1 MLSRTLFTIALSFGT
16 LGIHP
21 ASAQIVIRSTGVVS
35 GTVVPPS
42 QNPNFNQSTTRVNTD
57 SQGRYFR
64 NGQLVYSAQDFNPNL
79 VQVDSSGRYFVDFRG
94 IPIVSTDG
102 VLTSPVLSGG
112 ELQPVRRNHNAPTR
126 FHGTIQD
133 ELVVRGRYTGIAT
146 DPATGFQYQGT
157 FDISGQGARYSDR
170 NGGTSPTVFDF
181 RSHYNFNANPQIPP
195 RPTVSSFRINAMPVQ
210 LRVTIPAGLAP
221 IAPSSPT
228 IPSPGT
234 PAVPNP
240 GTLPPSTPS
249 VPPISAPSV
258 RSPST
263 PSAPPATVLP
273 PSAPIGI
280 DPNLS
285 GILSSNQLQQVSRVV
300 LEGSKASSRQIGPS
314 SRILLR

>member
-16 LGIHP
+16 LGIYP
-21 ASAQIVIRSTGVVS
+21 ASAQVVIRSTGVVS

-42 QNPNFNQSTTRVNTD
+42 QNPNFNQGTTRVNTD

-221 IAPSSPT
+221 IAPSSST
-228 IPSPGT
+228 PSPGT
-234 PAVPNP
+234 PTAPNP
-240 GTLPPSTPS
+240 GPLPSSAPVPSPSAPSAPPAIVLPPSTP
-249 VPPISAPSV
+249 
-258 RSPST
+258 
-263 PSAPPATVLP
+263 
-273 PSAPIGI
+273 IGT

-285 GILSSNQLQQVSRVV
+285 GILSNNPLQQVSRVV
-300 LEGSKASSRQIGPS
+300 LEGPKASPSQIGPS

>member
-1 MLSRTLFTIALSFGT
+1 MGS
-16 LGIHP
+16 HP
-21 ASAQIVIRSTGVVS
+21 ASAQVVIRSTGVVS

-42 QNPNFNQSTTRVNTD
+42 QNPNFNRGTTRVNTD

-79 VQVDSSGRYFVDFRG
+79 VQVDRSGRYFVDFRG

-102 VLTSPVLSGG
+102 VLSSPVLSGG
-112 ELQPVRRNHNAPTR
+112 ELQPVRRNHSAPTR

-146 DPATGFQYQGT
+146 DPATGLQYQGT
-157 FDISGQGARYSDR
+157 FDISGQGPRYSDR

-181 RSHYNFNANPQIPP
+181 RSHYNFSASPQILP

-228 IPSPGT
+228 PT
-234 PAVPNP
+234 
-240 GTLPPSTPS
+240 PPSAGMPTP
-249 VPPISAPSV
+249 
-258 RSPST
+258 SPST
-263 PSAPPATVLP
+263 PSTPISGEPNL
-273 PSAPIGI
+273 IGI
-280 DPNLS
+280 LGNSP
-285 GILSSNQLQQVSRVV
+285 LQQVSRIV
-300 LEGSKASSRQIGPS
+300 LEGSKASAVPIGPS